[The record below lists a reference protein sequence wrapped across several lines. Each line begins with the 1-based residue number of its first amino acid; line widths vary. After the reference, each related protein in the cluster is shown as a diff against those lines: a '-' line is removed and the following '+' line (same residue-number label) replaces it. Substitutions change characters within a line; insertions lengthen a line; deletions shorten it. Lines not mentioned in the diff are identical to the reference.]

1 MKCPHC
7 GSKRTQ
13 VTNGTRRFLGLTT
26 VTLVYLG
33 TRVLFG
39 DGPAQGPAKSA
50 GREVCPY
57 VNYIC
62 LDCKKEFSE
71 NFM

>member
-13 VTNGTRRFLGLTT
+13 VTNATQRFLGLTAA
-26 VTLVYLG
+26 TLVYLA
-33 TRVLFG
+33 TRHPLG

-50 GREVCPY
+50 GQGVCPY

-62 LDCKKEFSE
+62 LDCKKEFSKK
-71 NFM
+71 FM